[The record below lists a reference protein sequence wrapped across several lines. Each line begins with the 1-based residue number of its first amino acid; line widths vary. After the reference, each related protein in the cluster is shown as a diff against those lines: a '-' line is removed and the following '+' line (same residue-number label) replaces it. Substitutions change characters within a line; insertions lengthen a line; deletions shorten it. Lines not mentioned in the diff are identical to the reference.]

1 MMASLHVLKGPN
13 QGEKVTLDE
22 TNVIGRDP
30 PKCNIVIPMN
40 AVSREHAK
48 IERVGGRYY
57 IEDLKSRNHTYVNN
71 EAVETRVLLRNND
84 KIRICDFLAT
94 FQDDSL
100 LPPLPRELSSAADE
114 DEEESSGSTTVE
126 ATLSHGTNLQLEMQP
141 AEKLKAILEISRNLS
156 KTLELDRLLPQ
167 IVDSLFLLFKQADR
181 CFIILAEEGVG
192 RGGEGINKLIQKL
205 IPKVIKTRRPQDE
218 STARF
223 SKTIVRKCLDT
234 GNAFLSDDASGGV
247 PVSQSVVDFRIR
259 SVLCAP
265 LLSAEGKAFG
275 VIQLDTQDR
284 NKKFTQDDLKL
295 LQGVS
300 NQASIAMENAKLHE
314 GTVVR
319 ERLRRDLELAH
330 QVQLSFLPS
339 RLPEVAGYEFFAHY
353 EPALEVGG
361 DYYDFVRL
369 GAQRLAVLVGDV
381 AGKGVPA
388 ALLMAKLSSD
398 ARFCLLTEADP
409 AQAIIKLNNLIYP
422 HTSQMDRFVTLVA
435 AVLDQEAHT
444 VTLINAGH
452 ESPLLHCSAQKTLTK
467 AMTTEEAG
475 VPLGILEQE
484 AYPSSQVRLAPGDSL
499 LLFTDG
505 VSESFNVR
513 DRAFRTEGILA
524 AIHDGNAVRPQVAG
538 ARIVKALKQHSAGRS
553 QHDDITL
560 VCFGRTEN

>member
-1 MMASLHVLKGPN
+1 MAELRVLKGPN
-13 QGEKVTLDE
+13 QGECFRLED

-48 IERVGGRYY
+48 IERVGGRFY

-71 EAVETRVLLRNND
+71 EVIETRTLLRNND
-84 KIRICDFLAT
+84 KIRICDFLVA
-94 FQDDSL
+94 FQDSSP
-100 LPPLPRELSSAADE
+100 LPPLPADMVAEQDDE
-114 DEEESSGSTTVE
+114 DGDSGGSTTVE
-126 ATLSHGTNLQLEMQP
+126 ATLSHNTNLQLEMQP
-141 AEKLKAILEISRNLS
+141 ADKLKAILEISANLS

-167 IVDSLFLLFKQADR
+167 IVESLFLLFKQADR

-192 RGGEGINKLIQKL
+192 RGGEGIVKL
-205 IPKVIKTRRPQDE
+205 IPKVIRTRRRQDE

-223 SKTIVRKCLDT
+223 SRTIVRKCLDT
-234 GNAFLSDDASGGV
+234 GDAFLSDDASSGV

-265 LLSAEGKAFG
+265 LASADGKTFG

-295 LQGVS
+295 LKGVGD
-300 NQASIAMENAKLHE
+300 QASIAMENAKLHE
-314 GTVVR
+314 VTVVR

-339 RLPEVAGYEFFAHY
+339 RLPEVAGYEFFSYY

-361 DYYDFVRL
+361 DYYDFVEV
-369 GAQRLAVLVGDV
+369 GTQRLAVMVGDV

-398 ARFCLLTEADP
+398 ARFCLLTENDP
-409 AQAIIKLNNLIYP
+409 AKAIIRLNNLIYQ

-435 AVLDQEAHT
+435 AFLDLEAHT
-444 VTLINAGH
+444 VTFLNAGH
-452 ESPLLHCSAQKTLTK
+452 PSPLLHRAAERTLNPV
-467 AMTTEEAG
+467 MSTEAAG
-475 VPLGILEQE
+475 TPLGVLEE
-484 AYPSSQVRLAPGDSL
+484 QVYAARQIRLEPGDTL

-505 VSESFNVR
+505 VSDSFNVR
-513 DRAFRTEGILA
+513 DRAFRTSGILTAMNEAA
-524 AIHDGNAVRPQVAG
+524 AIRPQVAG
-538 ARIVKALKQHSAGRS
+538 AQIVKALRQHSAGRS

-560 VCFGRTEN
+560 VCFGRTPG